1 MKTAR
6 QKTAGE
12 VKPRSRPRAKR
23 LQSTGARFTISDEL
37 WASMEPLLPAHKNT
51 HRFGGGRPRVP
62 DRVCADGIFFV
73 LSNRLPVERALGHGH
88 LPQLHGA

>member
-1 MKTAR
+1 
-6 QKTAGE
+6 
-12 VKPRSRPRAKR
+12 
-23 LQSTGARFTISDEL
+23 
-37 WASMEPLLPAHKNT
+37 MEPLLPAHKNT

-88 LPQLHGA
+88 LPKLHGS